1 MLTIAVVFTAAF
13 LSLDKK
19 DIALVLL
26 FSAGA
31 VVLSAISGW
40 PLRKGIGLGI
50 LVAVFCL
57 YAIDSNRSGS
67 TGQRV
72 TSGTTQSTA
81 HDQALAVESGCGH
94 RIEAMSA
101 AESFAKDRLKAP
113 ATARF
118 PSNSDFRTEMLSC
131 GTWRVTSYVDAQ
143 NSFGAAIRTYYVT
156 VMNYSGGRW
165 FVVSF
170 DFM

>member
-1 MLTIAVVFTAAF
+1 MSKLHR
-13 LSLDKK
+13 
-19 DIALVLL
+19 IALFVAAGGVL
-26 FSAGA
+26 FAIVGRPERSA
-31 VVLSAISGW
+31 
-40 PLRKGIGLGI
+40 
-50 LVAVFCL
+50 
-57 YAIDSNRSGS
+57 N
-67 TGQRV
+67 
-72 TSGTTQSTA
+72 TSKTEPTVHERQTS
-81 HDQALAVESGCGH
+81 AVESGCGH

-118 PSNSDFRTEMLSC
+118 SSNSDFRTEMLSC
-131 GTWRVTSYVDAQ
+131 GTWRVASYVDAH